1 MEIMESLGMA
11 TQPRKNH
18 LNKSWDPWLAKLWF
32 KYLLVT
38 DILRLLQVM
47 VNCLLGAKVILD
59 DLVMGTVNF
68 GLCLHL
74 SKIFW
79 LDQCHAELLTP

>member
-1 MEIMESLGMA
+1 MEIMESLDMA
-11 TQPRKNH
+11 MQLHKSH
-18 LNKSWDPWLAKLWF
+18 LNKSWDPWLEKLWF

-47 VNCLLGAKVILD
+47 VNCLPGAKVILA

-68 GLCLHL
+68 VLYLHL

-79 LDQCHAELLTP
+79 LDQCHAELLIL